1 MMAVELSRRMGWLSD
16 ADVGRVRTLLLR
28 AGLPV
33 KGANL
38 GAERYLE
45 LMSHDKKVVA
55 GNLRLIL
62 LKALGNAVTCAD
74 APRDEIVAAIES
86 CCRA

>member
-1 MMAVELSRRMGWLSD
+1 MERARD
-16 ADVGRVRTLLLR
+16 LLRR

-33 KGANL
+33 KGPAL

-55 GNLRLIL
+55 GNLRLVL
-62 LKALGNAVTCAD
+62 LKALAEAVTYAD
-74 APRDEIVAAIES
+74 APRAEIIAAIES
-86 CCRA
+86 CCNG

>member
-1 MMAVELSRRMGWLSD
+1 MAAELSRRLGWLSK
-16 ADVGRVRTLLLR
+16 ADLERVEEVLRR

-33 KGANL
+33 TGPAM

-55 GNLRLIL
+55 GNLRLVL
-62 LKALGNAVTCAD
+62 LKALAEAVTYAD
-74 APRDEIVAAIES
+74 APRAEVIAAIES
-86 CCRA
+86 RCNA